1 MLKLRENMI
10 SSNYSYPL
18 DPSWNTE
25 DITKVLRFLNQVEH
39 AYENSV
45 KVDDLLDSYKEFK
58 KFVKSKAQEKQI
70 DREFQRTSGYST
82 YQAVKAA
89 QQQAKGFI
97 SLGR

>member
-1 MLKLRENMI
+1 MI

-58 KFVKSKAQEKQI
+58 KVVKSKAQERQI

-89 QQQAKGFI
+89 QQKAKGFI